1 MRIAERHEEERSVE
15 AERPRGMGG
24 LDRRN
29 GAHSVRSNLLNSHFN
44 F

>member
-29 GAHSVRSNLLNSHFN
+29 DAQQDMQQSFGQSF
-44 F
+44 

>member
-1 MRIAERHEEERSVE
+1 MRFDGRHEEERSVE

-29 GAHSVRSNLLNSHFN
+29 DAHQETEQSFGQSF
-44 F
+44 